1 MDHSCVTDGDEE
13 EDPIPNNLGVP
24 IFIPPPFVSHFR
36 MGKIIMEGVEI
47 STLCSLSPNEPMH
60 GPSP

>member
-1 MDHSCVTDGDEE
+1 MDHSCVTDGDVE

-24 IFIPPPFVSHFR
+24 IFIPPPFVSHSR

-47 STLCSLSPNEPMH
+47 STLHPES
-60 GPSP
+60 